1 MKKRGG
7 GGDEGGSWM
16 DTYGDLVTLVL
27 TFFVL
32 LYSMSTMDSAKWDV
46 FVRSIFPNGRPG
58 EKSAEQII
66 VNGRA
71 TNEREEGG
79 SVGDETSTLNEV
91 SDMENVAELYL
102 QIAKALNNA
111 GIDGVEVSRGEDYT
125 FVVFKDK
132 AFFNGDSSV
141 ITPQG
146 QETLAVF
153 CDNLA
158 PAADQLSQVNI
169 MGHTAQGDPNR
180 PNNPRNDRMLSVMR
194 AAEVCLFIQGRNIIS
209 PEKLVSIGYGQFHP
223 VAGNDT
229 SEGRAKNRRVEILL
243 IDEGAQIRDLNEYF
257 NEYYSGKNA
266 DKTIITSGIPENL
279 EASNNAEAAPA
290 PSIEGE
296 VQVEGGSAGVILPEG
311 VDSNVDPA
319 PIDTA
324 KSAPRSAHSQ
334 EEAKAKTPM
343 VAGASRE
350 IPGREATENEEE
362 YSYMFR

>member
-7 GGDEGGSWM
+7 GPEGGSWM
-16 DTYGDLVTLVL
+16 DTYGDLVTLLL

-66 VNGRA
+66 INGRA
-71 TNEREEGG
+71 SNEREEGG
-79 SVGDETSTLNEV
+79 SVGDEASSLNEV
-91 SDMENVAELYL
+91 SDKENVAELYL
-102 QIAKALNNA
+102 QIARALNNA

-146 QETLAVF
+146 QETLSVF
-153 CDNLA
+153 CDSLA
-158 PAADQLSQVNI
+158 PAAEQLSQVNI

-209 PEKLVSIGYGQFHP
+209 PDKLVSIGYGQFHP
-223 VAGNDT
+223 VAGNET
-229 SEGRAKNRRVEILL
+229 PEGRAKNRRVEILL

-257 NEYYSGKNA
+257 KEYYSGKNA
-266 DKTIITSGIPENL
+266 DKTIVTSGVPENI
-279 EASNNAEAAPA
+279 EAGNNAEGSPA
-290 PSIEGE
+290 PEEAVG
-296 VQVEGGSAGVILPEG
+296 EGGGNAANTAPSEGADGSASVP
-311 VDSNVDPA
+311 P
-319 PIDTA
+319 DTA
-324 KSAPRSAHSQ
+324 QSLPREAHSQ
-334 EEAKAKTPM
+334 EKAKAKSPL
-343 VAGASRE
+343 VAGVSRE
-350 IPGREATENEEE
+350 IPGIEE
-362 YSYMFR
+362 